1 MLRALT
7 GDCRFQSI
15 RDYPHR
21 LEEVVSVNRNKAGAL
36 FQGAESL
43 FAVLAVVKSMTGLSY
58 MHGYEL
64 EDANIHQSS
73 KPSHTVV
80 RIAPL
85 IEEPLKR

>member
-1 MLRALT
+1 MTA
-7 GDCRFQSI
+7 
-15 RDYPHR
+15 YPPGAMAAA
-21 LEEVVSVNRNKAGAL
+21 SRNKAGAP
-36 FQGAESL
+36 FQHTGSL
-43 FAVLAVVKSMTGLSY
+43 FAALAVVKSMAGLSY

-85 IEEPLKR
+85 IEESLKR